1 MLLSTENY
9 FLIFLQHR
17 KMARAKNK
25 FFQLERTPIFFFQLP
40 VQCAT
45 YSTFDNVGIIVIAL
59 ANTGKLLK
67 FQRIEIWSFSFV
79 LHFLTAETGIILNLF
94 LNFERK

>member
-9 FLIFLQHR
+9 FLMFLQHR
-17 KMARAKNK
+17 KMARAKTS
-25 FFQLERTPIFFFQLP
+25 FFNSNERQFFFQLP

-45 YSTFDNVGIIVIAL
+45 YSTLDNVGIVVIAL

-67 FQRIEIWSFSFV
+67 LQRIEIWSFSFV
-79 LHFLTAETGIILNLF
+79 LHFLTAEAGIILNLF
-94 LNFERK
+94 LNFEQK